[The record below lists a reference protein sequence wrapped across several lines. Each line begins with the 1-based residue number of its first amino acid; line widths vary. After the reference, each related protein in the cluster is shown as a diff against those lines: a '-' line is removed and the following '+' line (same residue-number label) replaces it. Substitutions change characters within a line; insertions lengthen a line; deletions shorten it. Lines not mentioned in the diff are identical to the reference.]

1 MKLKKSV
8 LGFIILMLFV
18 VGFGWRINNNL
29 HQGKDTQEQM
39 NYVNNKLK
47 ELSESSN
54 YKESGLKER
63 KEKMETILIELQQR
77 GYITNLSYD
86 EDTYLFSFQFSDG
99 SLGGM
104 NVKGFETRPGELPTN

>member
-1 MKLKKSV
+1 MKLKKSIIDFV
-8 LGFIILMLFV
+8 ILMLFI
-18 VGFGWRINNNL
+18 VGFGWCINNNL
-29 HQGKDTQEQM
+29 HQGKNPQEQM
-39 NYVNNKLK
+39 TYVNNKIK
-47 ELSESSN
+47 KLSESNN

-63 KEKMETILIELQQR
+63 KEQMEVVLTELKQS

-86 EDTYLFSFQFSDG
+86 ENTYLFSFQFSDG

>member
-1 MKLKKSV
+1 MKLKKSII
-8 LGFIILMLFV
+8 GFVILMLFV
-18 VGFGWRINNNL
+18 VGLSWYINNNL
-29 HQGKDTQEQM
+29 HQGKDPQEQM

-63 KEKMETILIELQQR
+63 KEQMETVLIELQQR

-104 NVKGFETRPGELPTN
+104 NVKGFETRLGELPTN